1 MSESHHLNVVPLR
14 GGPSLQDIPAQ
25 LRALAD
31 RIEAGEYGDVDGL
44 FAIMPREQS
53 YPAILG
59 WGVNDGAY
67 DPIIQFD
74 LARQWLVRCAVGL
87 SVI

>member
-1 MSESHHLNVVPLR
+1 MTELKVVQLHE
-14 GGPSLQDIPAQ
+14 GPSLQDIPGQ

-44 FAIMPREQS
+44 FAIMPREQE
-53 YPAILG
+53 YPVTLG
-59 WGVNDGAY
+59 FGRIEGAY

-74 LARQWLVRCAVGL
+74 LARQWMVRAAAGL
-87 SVI
+87 PTV

>member
-1 MSESHHLNVVPLR
+1 MADLKVVPLR
-14 GGPSLQDIPAQ
+14 EGPSLGEIPAQ

-31 RIEAGEYGDVDGL
+31 RIEAGEYGAVDGL
-44 FAIMPREQS
+44 FAIMPRDGS
-53 YPAILG
+53 YPVIMG
-59 WGVNDGAY
+59 WGVSDGAL

-87 SVI
+87 PVD

>member
-1 MSESHHLNVVPLR
+1 MTELNVIPLR
-14 GGPSLQDIPAQ
+14 EGPSLQDIPAQ

-31 RIEAGEYGDVDGL
+31 RIEGGGYGEVEAL

-53 YPAILG
+53 YPVILG

-87 SVI
+87 PIG